1 MSLISKSMYIDIL
14 DDIVNEYNNTYHSKI
29 KLKPVKV
36 KSSRY
41 IDFGV
46 EINEKD
52 PKFEAVD

>member
-1 MSLISKSMYIDIL
+1 MYIDIL

-52 PKFEAVD
+52 PKFEAVDQMKT